1 MTALPDLLHQT
12 AVSMVLSWRGKPKS
26 GEKRIIYFYLFITQS
41 PNALFPQSPSLVVLF
56 CFHPLCVFVVGN
68 HDLDLA
74 DGFRFH

>member
-1 MTALPDLLHQT
+1 M
-12 AVSMVLSWRGKPKS
+12 
-26 GEKRIIYFYLFITQS
+26 IYFYLFITQS